1 MWVGLRAVATLYHE
15 VMIEMVALIKS
26 YKKNTTVIVPTWHMS
41 DRLSR
46 FVVTDTFG
54 HSSWDDLAY
63 CTFVLT
69 FFSWEYGLKSC

>member
-1 MWVGLRAVATLYHE
+1 VWVGLRAVGTLYHE

-54 HSSWDDLAY
+54 HS
-63 CTFVLT
+63 
-69 FFSWEYGLKSC
+69 